1 MLRTVDSLLIL
12 VLLRVVLVVKPEAL
26 EFVVVLTL
34 TVVLF
39 ETVAL
44 MTDWFCLLPS
54 DPIELLMLVLF
65 VVFPLMLVYSFLCW
79 LLAVIGI
86 TGIDGLESTML
97 LFEAPLLIEIWFTV
111 VVWVDTDGVE
121 ADPDE
126 LDWVVP

>member
-44 MTDWFCLLPS
+44 MTD
-54 DPIELLMLVLF
+54 
-65 VVFPLMLVYSFLCW
+65 
-79 LLAVIGI
+79 
-86 TGIDGLESTML
+86 
-97 LFEAPLLIEIWFTV
+97 
-111 VVWVDTDGVE
+111 
-121 ADPDE
+121 
-126 LDWVVP
+126 